1 MNQIRIEEGII
12 VDIKPSHT
20 LADTQY
26 DQMQVVVKNS
36 NGKESLIILKYKRY
50 DNKFYEVGSRVNC
63 SGTLRSYSE
72 KIGSKSKVTIY
83 VDTDFSQD
91 DSQFM
96 PDVTLY
102 PSSVIIDGIICS
114 MEPLRELSSGK
125 CNIHFILANN
135 VQCAQKSYNSYIP
148 CIAWGSNARFCENL
162 EVGQSVKIYGRIQ
175 SRQYEKKLDDGT
187 SEIRRAYEV
196 SVSKM
201 ELEKESKPADEATD
215 SDNKINNDEEQ
226 IG

>member
-148 CIAWGSNARFCENL
+148 CIAWGRLAKKIAEHSIGDKILISDGELRSREY
-162 EVGQSVKIYGRIQ
+162 VKHV
-175 SRQYEKKLDDGT
+175 DD
-187 SEIRRAYEV
+187 SDEIRLCH
-196 SVSKM
+196 
-201 ELEKESKPADEATD
+201 ELYIKSYKDIAE
-215 SDNKINNDEEQ
+215 
-226 IG
+226 